1 MTNWPALAG
10 VRASSPRVGSH
21 TWCCSESILVLLAAA
36 AGVVLIAGTA
46 QLTDSVD
53 IDVLGGTLS
62 LPPLTLLIT
71 GMVVISVFWLGW
83 AMLRSGLRRGKRR
96 RVEAKEAAAAA
107 EVERREEQKRLEEEF
122 ALREQQLTE
131 ERRRREAAEA
141 RVSEQPTTVTTDD
154 RARSTETA
162 RLDDTTRPGDTP
174 DGRPRAFRLR
184 PTPRRAPGLTR
195 TTPHR

>member
-1 MTNWPALAG
+1 MVLLG
-10 VRASSPRVGSH
+10 V
-21 TWCCSESILVLLAAA
+21 ILVLLAAA

-62 LPPLTLLIT
+62 LPPLTLLVT

-83 AMLRSGLRRGKRR
+83 AMLRNGLRRGKRR

-107 EVERREEQKRLEEEF
+107 EVQRREEQKRLEEEF

-141 RVSEQPTTVTTDD
+141 RVSEQPSTVTTDE
-154 RARSTETA
+154 RARGAETA
-162 RLDDTTRPGDTP
+162 RAQDTTRPGVTP
-174 DGRPRAFRLR
+174 DAAHERSDSG
-184 PTPRRAPGLTR
+184 
-195 TTPHR
+195 PHHGERQV